1 MRLGLWVLT
10 AVFFGAL
17 ITHFLL
23 GDKGYVLLN
32 FRGWVIE
39 TSIPV
44 FFMLLAG
51 AYLLLRMLVR
61 VVRIPRQLGQV
72 VGEAQARSSGDKL
85 TRGLIAMAE
94 GDWQKGERLL
104 GKAARSTNAPLI
116 NYLMAARAAQLQGDD
131 ARRDEW
137 LKLAYDDQPKAEAAI
152 LLTQAE
158 LQMGQG
164 DYEVALANLNKLSER
179 HPDHPVGLGLLARAY
194 KEVGDWDQL
203 AKTLPRLA
211 RSNLTAAEQ
220 TAITQACL
228 AAWVGREQLETA
240 PTEALL
246 AGLPKAVQGSPAV
259 IRLKAEILVRLQ
271 REAEAEKL
279 LLKAIKQNFNDELVL
294 AFGRLTGPD
303 HAKRL
308 KKAEGWLKERPEN
321 AAALLAAARLS
332 MAGEL
337 WGKARSYLET
347 SIGVEPTAEAYQ
359 LYGRLL
365 NELGEDG
372 AAAEA
377 FQSGLSLAT
386 TGSAQSL
393 PALTGPKA
401 DSPGDDST
409 EAA

>member
-32 FRGWVIE
+32 FRGWVVE

-44 FFMLLAG
+44 FVMLLAG
-51 AYLLLRMLVR
+51 LYLLLRMVVR
-61 VVRIPRQLGQV
+61 VVRIPRQLGQA
-72 VGEAQARSSGDKL
+72 VGEAQARSAGDKL

-131 ARRDEW
+131 TRRDEW

-158 LQMGQG
+158 LQMAKG
-164 DYEVALANLNKLSER
+164 DHEVALANLGKLNER

-194 KEVGDWDQL
+194 RAVGDWDEL
-203 AKTLPRLA
+203 AKTLPKLV
-211 RSNLTAAEQ
+211 RSNLADTEQ
-220 TAITQACL
+220 QALAQACL
-228 AAWVGREQLETA
+228 SAWLARESLDSQA
-240 PTEALL
+240 SEALL
-246 AGLPKAVQGSPAV
+246 AGLPKGALSSDTVL
-259 IRLKAEILVRLQ
+259 RLKAEILVRLQ

-279 LLKAIKQNFNDELVL
+279 LLKAIKREFSDELVL
-294 AFGRLTGPD
+294 AFGRLPGSDQT
-303 HAKRL
+303 KRL

-332 MAGEL
+332 MGCEL

-347 SIGVEPTAEAYQ
+347 SLGVEPSAEAYQ

-365 NELGEDG
+365 TELGEED
-372 AAAEA
+372 AAAKA
-377 FQSGLSLAT
+377 FQSGLSLVT
-386 TGSAQSL
+386 TGSDQIL
-393 PALTGPKA
+393 PALTGPETG
-401 DSPGDDST
+401 SSDST